1 MEFCPDGQTEV
12 ISDITKGDFSANS
25 QNSGNPEIAS
35 ETLYGTAET
44 FSITTNDVLVY
55 SLNTT
60 KWGNAS
66 FDLIDICLET
76 TGIESF
82 RIIANDG
89 EGNNVFRTTVC

>member
-35 ETLYGTAET
+35 ETLYRTAET

>member
-1 MEFCPDGQTEV
+1 MGFCPDGQKV
-12 ISDITKGDFSANS
+12 ISDINRGDFSASS
-25 QNSGNPEIAS
+25 QNTGNSDVAS
-35 ETLYGTAET
+35 ESLHGTAEI

-76 TGIESF
+76 IGIEDF
-82 RIIANDG
+82 RIIGNDE
-89 EGNNVFRTTVC
+89 EGRNLFRPTVC